1 MQRISPE
8 FWCISS
14 SERLDK
20 FCVLRVSEEKMKNGI
35 SSSVFLR
42 FNKRLEQAL
51 SVCKEAALLLTP
63 VLELIAQMSGLRFRL
78 VGGPF
83 MS

>member
-8 FWCISS
+8 FWCISN
-14 SERLDK
+14 SEGLDK

-35 SSSVFLR
+35 SSSVLLR